1 MAGTISIAGAVV
13 KTPKSFVVGLQDIDN
28 DSSGRNANGKMVRDV
43 IAKKVKLDIE
53 WGPLSDSEASAILSR
68 INGSFFSVNYP
79 DPLAGGQ
86 VTKTFYAG
94 DRTIPS
100 YSWNDKYKSM
110 KWEGVTVNF
119 IEQ

>member
-53 WGPLSDSEASAILSR
+53 WGPLSDSEASTILSR
-68 INGSFFSVNYP
+68 INGSFFLLIILIHW
-79 DPLAGGQ
+79 LADKSQKLFMQATEQFQ
-86 VTKTFYAG
+86 VIHG
-94 DRTIPS
+94 TI
-100 YSWNDKYKSM
+100 NI
-110 KWEGVTVNF
+110 N
-119 IEQ
+119 Q